1 MFPPCLQLVAVLLF
15 YYIEAYKGN
24 GVLIPT
30 DVEGVVLKLDLGFV
44 RGIPI
49 VRGTIIR
56 PLRSRFETVEAT
68 TIPVADARSIRPRRA
83 ESAAADV
90 ATSEETWIAGSDG
103 LIFSRHD
110 IDNGGVSDGFIVGD
124 DPLSCSARR
133 RSVCIGPV
141 MIKGD
146 VGEAGELDDEKY

>member
-1 MFPPCLQLVAVLLF
+1 M
-15 YYIEAYKGN
+15 
-24 GVLIPT
+24 LIPT

-124 DPLSCSARR
+124 DLA
-133 RSVCIGPV
+133 
-141 MIKGD
+141 
-146 VGEAGELDDEKY
+146 ELLGAETVSFMLVP